1 VFTLF
6 YFLSKYEIVRKII
19 LITILDKNMDT
30 NSMDDNVAEINDLK
44 KNTKVQFY
52 YPFVESGPLFP
63 LLDNEDLLYEF
74 YFKSNKIKDVKNF
87 CKKTKWTDKP
97 EQSRVLEK
105 EQLKKIIRS
114 MCNSHEARQ
123 KLSKGIK
130 GLALHQ
136 VIWQWFR
143 CEYPELYEK
152 VTRLC
157 INNKDK
163 RYFITIEKLKEFLY
177 LEDIESKSDNLPI
190 TYISLAFAMLQKEL
204 RIELGLE
211 IVKSHPLIGML
222 PARREDFIERTTG
235 EVSRTKKSDNDEL
248 QFKEI
253 SSLDELVSSE
263 KSFGDLIID
272 FSELTNIFVKN
283 TGKLKEY
290 VCLADFRDSGRV
302 IEIISILDI
311 TRKKIIAIYEILTNK
326 KYFTCMKTKCD
337 ECCLIVFEGFSLNSG
352 LSFEVIVEN
361 LIFYKSGLRRI
372 IEKTNN
378 IKKEIEK
385 LKLME
390 IDLISSAN
398 LTNDLYVL
406 DLSNSNPCT
415 LFEVYNIY
423 REHIDEVKCKA
434 SVVIS
439 EFKSKINSKVEELIS
454 ITGVNQNDEYL
465 ERIGDIKSKAL
476 LAKTITDL
484 EACNVNLDKVSTHF
498 FDKEEFVIRDTAI
511 KLSKVKDFT
520 RDNLLKFCQILN
532 SKGKSSISFLLLYF
546 FEQENKVEDI
556 DGAPILAVETLFDS
570 VFYDAKDGIPLLTA
584 FNEMVSDSNFFSF
597 IYGNVNSKEHSER
610 IIITMIAAALM
621 GHVESAYSIFIKI
634 NAIETTRFNF
644 PEYLEKIVEAIVC
657 QKEIK
662 IASKEFLDNISC
674 QQQDVE
680 EIIAFEDGK
689 FRHIQKEAKHFSR
702 FETKIVYPALTVLW
716 KDISFCIKDSNF
728 KHAHNV
734 LSGIDVST
742 WYQELIGKYD
752 KNLIDHHHYTA
763 TIKRVMVN
771 FLEKISDHLS
781 YCENEFDINS
791 FVIMEPR
798 LIESFDSWSKNS
810 PARISLI
817 NNIKKIIKLKN
828 NTTSIKPFWHSI
840 VQCQQVIL
848 SCPNF
853 ILWLRKQRSPLASKN
868 IMALILDDLSNNI
881 TFDETKNI
889 YLRWA
894 SWESIS
900 IMFENSD
907 KELSRE
913 HRLKFD
919 AERDSI
925 KEKSGD
931 LLKWINNQ
939 LSRDFIDCIDGGRL
953 PAAYILIEQYD
964 NEIEESFENKRD
976 IRLAFVRE
984 NLSILNEV
992 KDQVANS
999 NMSEE
1004 WLDSIFTFSGKIERS
1019 LRAIQRP
1026 DYIEQ
1031 NDEVELQK
1039 IEQAIDSLKF
1049 CVETQSQNFEEIEYH
1064 LASNSQVIDDNKVS
1078 QNLELAIQKCPDL
1091 ISLWNSLSSAE
1102 PIDNIETKR
1111 SWLKFVKGFA
1121 KISNL
1126 YHDETD
1132 DKKRFG
1138 VVRSSSANY
1147 AFNIYQTAFYKPQ
1160 SEFLK
1165 RPVRLYLYRN
1175 NVDLPALKR
1184 LEDELSSEDSLSF
1197 LHIVFVPQGM
1207 EKIQRFFKYNQ
1218 GFKNFLLVGDPLL
1231 YSICALDR
1239 HEVGIRQALHASVSD
1254 LANSSPFVSQ
1264 GYCHQENNIY
1274 VGRNDIIQKLLNNPQ
1289 AMIWGGRRIGKT
1301 SVLHALENALN
1312 NRNYKVAY
1320 VYVDIQDD
1328 GDPDLAIAKKIALTL
1343 QLGTVKDIATFE
1355 KKISNL
1361 RREGTKVAFLI
1372 DEIDEY
1378 IKKSRKV
1385 HENSFPLATVLR
1397 QLVMDDANKET
1408 FLVYSGYHQLYYE
1421 AKLNDEKRRVGH
1433 PFINIAQ
1440 QIPIRD
1446 LTYDD
1451 INELVKTG
1459 FQDMLGIKVHPSVP
1473 RLIAKKASRHPAFV
1487 QQFCRCLLEHV
1498 SNRRTPGTVVTITT
1512 KDVEAVYNT
1521 NVSIEGGE
1529 QAFIHYFNETLGYNL
1544 SHLGHAILLAVTDP
1558 EFTEKN
1564 IDDKYFYSK
1573 DILILLNEW
1582 CSLLQIDVPNPVHFH
1597 QTIELLIMTNILTQ
1611 DTSIHDRYRATY
1623 PTHLNILKRL
1633 DKINKSAIEDS
1644 LKKYDEK
1651 ERDKGI
1657 LL

>member
-1 VFTLF
+1 
-6 YFLSKYEIVRKII
+6 
-19 LITILDKNMDT
+19 
-30 NSMDDNVAEINDLK
+30 MDDSVAAITDLK
-44 KNTKVQFY
+44 KHTKVQFY

-74 YFKSNKIKDVKNF
+74 YFKSNKIKDIKNF

-97 EQSRVLEK
+97 EQPRVLEK
-105 EQLKKIIRS
+105 EQFKKIIRS

-143 CEYPELYEK
+143 CEYSELYKK

-157 INNKDK
+157 IKNKDK
-163 RYFITIEKLKEFLY
+163 RYFITLEKLKEFSY
-177 LEDIESKSDNLPI
+177 IENAESKSDNLPL

-204 RIELGLE
+204 RIELSHE
-211 IVKSHPLIGML
+211 IVKNHPLIGML
-222 PARREDFIERTTG
+222 PIKDEGVVELTSSGTFK
-235 EVSRTKKSDNDEL
+235 TKKSDKDEL
-248 QFKEI
+248 QFNEI
-253 SSLDELVSSE
+253 SSLDELISSE
-263 KSFGDLIID
+263 KSFGNIIVD
-272 FSELTNIFVKN
+272 FSALTNVFLKSTSN
-283 TGKLKEY
+283 LKEY
-290 VCLADFRDSGRV
+290 VRLADFRDSGRV
-302 IEIISILDI
+302 KEIITTLDL
-311 TRKKIIAIYEILTNK
+311 TRQKIIDIYEVLINK
-326 KYFTCMKTKCD
+326 KYFTCMKEKCD
-337 ECCLIVFEGFSLNSG
+337 ECCLIVFEDFSLNSECSFDVIIEKLTLYKIG
-352 LSFEVIVEN
+352 LG
-361 LIFYKSGLRRI
+361 KI

-385 LKLME
+385 LKSME
-390 IDLISSAN
+390 VYLISSAN
-398 LTNDLYVL
+398 LTNDYYAL
-406 DLSNSNPCT
+406 DLSDSNPCT
-415 LFEVYNIY
+415 IFEVYKKY
-423 REHIDEVKCKA
+423 SDHIEDIKFKA
-434 SVVIS
+434 SVVIG
-439 EFKSKINSKVEELIS
+439 EFKSKIISKVEELIS
-454 ITGVNQNDEYL
+454 ITGVNQYDEYL
-465 ERIGDIKSKAL
+465 ERIGDIKGKVL
-476 LAKTITDL
+476 LAKTISDL
-484 EACNVNLDKVSTHF
+484 ETYNISLDKVSSQF
-498 FDKEEFVIRDTAI
+498 FDKEEFIIRDTAR
-511 KLSKVKDFT
+511 KLSKEKYFT
-520 RDNLLKFCQILN
+520 RDDLLKFCQILN
-532 SKGKSSISFLLLYF
+532 SKGKSSVSFLLLYF

-556 DGAPILAVETLFDS
+556 AGAPILAIETLFDS
-570 VFYDAKDGIPLLTA
+570 VFNDKKDGLPLLTS
-584 FNEMVSDSNFFSF
+584 FDEMVSKSHFFSF

-610 IIITMIAAALM
+610 IIVAMITAALM
-621 GHVESAYSIFIKI
+621 GHVESAYAIFIKI

-644 PEYLEKIVEAIVC
+644 PEYLEKIVIAIVC

-662 IASKEFLDNISC
+662 IASKEFLDSISC

-716 KDISFCIKDSNF
+716 KDISLCIKDSNF
-728 KHAHNV
+728 KNAHDIIN
-734 LSGIDVST
+734 GIDVST
-742 WYQELIGKYD
+742 WYQDLIGKYD
-752 KNLIDHHHYTA
+752 KNLIEHHHYTA

-771 FLEKISDHLS
+771 FLEKISDHIS
-781 YCENEFDINS
+781 YCEKEFDSNS
-791 FVIMEPR
+791 FVIMTPS
-798 LIESFDSWSKNS
+798 LIESFDSWSENI
-810 PARISLI
+810 PARVSLI
-817 NNIKKIIKLKN
+817 NNIKKIIKLN
-828 NTTSIKPFWHSI
+828 NNITSIKPFWHSI

-853 ILWLRKQRSPLASKN
+853 ILWLRKQRSPLASKD
-868 IMALILDDLSNNI
+868 IMALILDDLSNDI
-881 TFDETKNI
+881 TLDETKNI
-889 YLRWA
+889 FLRGA
-894 SWESIS
+894 SWESLS
-900 IMFENSD
+900 IIYENSD

-913 HRLKFD
+913 HRLKFE

-931 LLKWINNQ
+931 LLKWTNNQ
-939 LSRDFIDCIDGGRL
+939 LLRDFIDCIDGGRL

-964 NEIEESFENKRD
+964 NEIEESFENKRN

-984 NLSILNEV
+984 NLNILSEV

-1019 LRAIQRP
+1019 LRSIQRP

-1031 NDEVELQK
+1031 NDEVGLQK

-1049 CVETQSQNFEEIEYH
+1049 CVETQSQNFEEIELH
-1064 LASNSQVIDDNKVS
+1064 LASNLQVIDDNKIS
-1078 QNLELAIQKCPDL
+1078 KNLELATQKCPDL
-1091 ISLWNSLSSAE
+1091 INLWNSLSSAE
-1102 PIDNIETKR
+1102 PIDSLEVKR
-1111 SWLKFVKGFA
+1111 NWLKFVKGFA

-1147 AFNIYQTAFYKPQ
+1147 TFNIYQTAFYKPQ

-1184 LEDELSSEDSLSF
+1184 LEDELLSEDSLSF

-1218 GFKNFLLVGDPLL
+1218 GFKNFLLVGEPLL
-1231 YSICALDR
+1231 YNICALDR

-1312 NRNYKVAY
+1312 NRSYKVAY

-1343 QLGTVKDIATFE
+1343 QLGAVKDIATFE

-1385 HENSFPLATVLR
+1385 HGNSFPLATVLR

-1498 SNRRTPGTVVTITT
+1498 SNRRAPGTVVTITT

-1573 DILILLNEW
+1573 DILTLLNEW
-1582 CSLLQIDVPNPVHFH
+1582 CSLLQIDVPSPVHFH

-1644 LKKYDEK
+1644 LKMYDEK